1 MSMVPLSE
9 VCDIT
14 AGQSAPQDSD
24 AFGREGQPFIRAG
37 SLDALTNGGSEN
49 ACEHLTEEKAQQYRM
64 RLFPKDTIV
73 FAKRGMS
80 AKIGRVYRLKA
91 PAYIVS
97 HLAAVTPGKDVDPSY
112 LQRWFERNPP
122 SRLIPNEAYPSIRTS
137 EIGALKIELPK
148 KSEQKRIAAIL
159 DKADAIRRKRQQA
172 IQLANEFLRSVFLD
186 MFGDPVTNPKGW
198 EVEKLGDI
206 AKIQIGPFGT
216 QLHKEGYIEGG
227 VPLINPTHIVG
238 NEIRPDN
245 NLTISKDKYLELSEY
260 HLKVGDIVMGR
271 RGEMGRCTVITENE
285 NGWVCGTGSLYIR
298 PNKTGVFSDYI
309 NRLISGSTIKAW
321 LESESQGATLPN
333 LNKKIVSNIK
343 VPVPSDDTLER
354 FSEIIIKIER
364 IRDVITS
371 CSNEPLF
378 QSVSQRAFRGKL

>member
-24 AFGREGQPFIRAG
+24 AFGPEGHPFIRAG
-37 SLDALTNGGSEN
+37 SLNALTNGGSEN
-49 ACEHLTEEKAQQYRM
+49 DCEHLTEKKAQQYRM

-73 FAKRGMS
+73 FAKSGMS

-172 IQLANEFLRSVFLD
+172 IQLADEFLRSVFLD
-186 MFGDPVTNPKGW
+186 MFGDPGTNPNNWPMGTIRELAADVRYGSSSKAGAKGKFPILRMNNITYTGSW
-198 EVEKLGDI
+198 NFDDLKYINLSEKDQ
-206 AKIQIGPFGT
+206 A
-216 QLHKEGYIEGG
+216 
-227 VPLINPTHIVG
+227 
-238 NEIRPDN
+238 
-245 NLTISKDKYLELSEY
+245 KYLVHQGELLFNRTNSKELVGKTAVYRETSPMAFAGYLIRVRTNELANPEY
-260 HLKVGDIVMGR
+260 
-271 RGEMGRCTVITENE
+271 
-285 NGWVCGTGSLYIR
+285 
-298 PNKTGVFSDYI
+298 
-309 NRLISGSTIKAW
+309 ISAYLNSRHGKLT
-321 LESESQGATLPN
+321 LESMSL
-333 LNKKIVSNIK
+333 LS
-343 VPVPSDDTLER
+343 R
-354 FSEIIIKIER
+354 
-364 IRDVITS
+364 
-371 CSNEPLF
+371 
-378 QSVSQRAFRGKL
+378 

>member
-1 MSMVPLSE
+1 
-9 VCDIT
+9 
-14 AGQSAPQDSD
+14 
-24 AFGREGQPFIRAG
+24 
-37 SLDALTNGGSEN
+37 
-49 ACEHLTEEKAQQYRM
+49 M

-97 HLAAVTPGKDVDPSY
+97 HLVAVTPGKDVDPSY

-216 QLHKEGYIEGG
+216 QLHKEDYIEGG